1 MMDFERKVRMLSRSI
16 NVVYY
21 TIYLLTIIAVVTIFF
36 LSYADIKLVEIDPLS
51 TTGTTIS
58 TVYMVYLLVSI
69 PAALF
74 LFHQKTLKLRNEKD
88 EYTKFQKYKKN
99 SYIRLWI
106 IGIALVIGVVLVYV
120 LHSQSMIFTAAIAAI
135 ALYFCKPSVPK
146 IIKELGLD
154 DDEPKI
160 TGKKYV

>member
-1 MMDFERKVRMLSRSI
+1 MDFERKVRMLSRSI

-21 TIYLLTIIAVVTIFF
+21 IIYLLTVIAVVTIFF
-36 LSYADIKLVEIDPLS
+36 LSYGNVKLVEIDPLS
-51 TTGTTIS
+51 TVGTTIS
-58 TVYMVYLLVSI
+58 TIYMIYLLISI

-74 LFHQKTLKLRNEKD
+74 LFHKQTLKLRNEKD
-88 EYTKFQKYKKN
+88 EYIKFQKYKKA

-106 IGIALVIGVVLVYV
+106 IGIALIIGIILVYV
-120 LHSQSMIFTAAIAAI
+120 LYSQSMIFTAAIAAI
-135 ALYFCKPSVPK
+135 ALYFCKPSPAK